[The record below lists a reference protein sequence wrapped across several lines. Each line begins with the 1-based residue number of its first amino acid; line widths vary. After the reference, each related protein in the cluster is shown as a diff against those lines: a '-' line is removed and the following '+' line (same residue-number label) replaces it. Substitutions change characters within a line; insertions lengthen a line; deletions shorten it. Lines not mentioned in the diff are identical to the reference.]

1 MYLLAELGYILICQ
15 LKGEKCTFG
24 NALAEKSESWTRSKN
39 GLVEE
44 LSVFMWFRM
53 SKLQDRHSGN
63 LQDAFVSCR
72 LSSLSWNIASGRI
85 CCWIYRTF
93 LNAES
98 TDISK
103 KSLNLSL
110 VTICKY
116 DQIANFAVVRS
127 NIRVA
132 WGNVGFVKV
141 IKMTNKNVQWPAI
154 LCAKLRSARVNACY
168 ISHALLIFVPKI
180 LILDIGNR
188 SVLLLVISCRILVL
202 ITYFS
207 TA

>member
-15 LKGEKCTFG
+15 LKGEKCNFG
-24 NALAEKSESWTRSKN
+24 NALAEKSESWTRNKN

-44 LSVFMWFRM
+44 LSVLMWFRM
-53 SKLQDRHSGN
+53 SKLQDRHSDN
-63 LQDAFVSCR
+63 LQDAFVSYYR
-72 LSSLSWNIASGRI
+72 SSLSWNNASGRI
-85 CCWIYRTF
+85 RCWIYWTL

-103 KSLNLSL
+103 KSLDLSL

-116 DQIANFAVVRS
+116 YQIANFAVVRS

-132 WGNVGFVKV
+132 WGNVRFVKV

-180 LILDIGNR
+180 
-188 SVLLLVISCRILVL
+188 
-202 ITYFS
+202 
-207 TA
+207 